1 MHIGKWKITIKDFVW
16 FGICLVLVVCFLIGL
31 ILYNSTCAFDILSGA
46 STAVSIVLSLVAILY
61 SMIEGANSTQ
71 VNQETKS
78 QLSNIDK
85 KLETVTNKLADLKTK
100 KQNIR
105 DAVPILYSALQE
117 IEKTSTSGGDAINK
131 QIKQNLENLKN
142 YIDEDIDD

>member
-1 MHIGKWKITIKDFVW
+1 
-16 FGICLVLVVCFLIGL
+16 
-31 ILYNSTCAFDILSGA
+31 
-46 STAVSIVLSLVAILY
+46 
-61 SMIEGANSTQ
+61 MIEGANSTQ